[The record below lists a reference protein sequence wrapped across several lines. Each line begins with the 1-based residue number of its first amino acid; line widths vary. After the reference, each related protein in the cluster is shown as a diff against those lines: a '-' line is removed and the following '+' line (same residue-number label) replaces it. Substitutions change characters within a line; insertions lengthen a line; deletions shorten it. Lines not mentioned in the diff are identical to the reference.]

1 MQFISPST
9 LFCPQ
14 EQLRIIKWHKMGM
27 MTFSFLFFIVSKNFI
42 LAICLIKCSLLL
54 SLLSLWCRNWLFY
67 RFAIGTILSCNC
79 CFHYKW
85 QQKFSK
91 VKFSNDHHS
100 YTLIIHIVLLT
111 FSFYNILGTLNM
123 LAILRFIQNL
133 LFY

>member
-1 MQFISPST
+1 MQFISLST

-27 MTFSFLFFIVSKNFI
+27 MTFLFCSLLFPKNFI
-42 LAICLIKCSLLL
+42 SAICLIKCSLLL

-100 YTLIIHIVLLT
+100 CTLIIYIVLLT
-111 FSFYNILGTLNM
+111 FSFLWYFKYMEYFDSAKIFFF
-123 LAILRFIQNL
+123 LR
-133 LFY
+133 